1 MSGNIK
7 ARETFQMLFDYPE
20 REYPELEAVD
30 PKKKVDKKKAPPKK
44 KKKKEPA
51 FPTPEWAQD
60 LEAVIAKVKSMEQL
74 ASDKDNLKLDEAF
87 LKKVSEQLSRFKKEI
102 AFRKVQLE
110 EARLEAELKAL
121 KKKKKK

>member
-1 MSGNIK
+1 M
-7 ARETFQMLFDYPE
+7 
-20 REYPELEAVD
+20 
-30 PKKKVDKKKAPPKK
+30 
-44 KKKKEPA
+44 
-51 FPTPEWAQD
+51 
-60 LEAVIAKVKSMEQL
+60 IAKVKSMEQL

-87 LKKVSEQLSRFKKEI
+87 LKKVSEQLSRFKREI